1 MRRSLLLL
9 LSGLLLLATAACD
22 FGPSGPNVPA
32 TATAISAGD
41 ATVTA
46 REPLAATYTAD
57 QQATATAQN
66 AQFAA
71 IRPLITVT
79 LKDQGA
85 ATDAGKDA
93 TRVGIT
99 VQNADKA
106 PHQIVVRVYYKDAP
120 LNTQDYGVA
129 GVRVPPNSSAEAS
142 IVWALPFK
150 LAAAQVL
157 QIDNIWDNNPPPDVP

>member
-9 LSGLLLLATAACD
+9 LAGLLILATPACD
-22 FGPSGPNVPA
+22 LGPSGPNVPA
-32 TATAISAGD
+32 TATTISADD

-46 REPLAATYTAD
+46 RQPLAATYTAD
-57 QQATATAQN
+57 QLSTATAQN

-71 IRPLITVT
+71 IRPLITVQ
-79 LKDQGA
+79 LQDQGA

-93 TRVGIT
+93 TRIGIT
-99 VQNADKA
+99 VQNADKVA
-106 PHQIVVRVYYKDAP
+106 HQVVVRVYYKDAP
-120 LNTQDYGVA
+120 LNTQDYGVGA
-129 GVRVPPNSSAEAS
+129 VRVPANSSAETS

-157 QIDNIWDNNPPPDVP
+157 QIDNIWDNSPPPDVP